1 MELHNIEKLLEKY
14 FEATATVAEEETLRT
29 YFSQDNVA
37 KHLEK
42 YKPMFQYFSTAKEE
56 QFTKQ
61 LPLKANKNYSKWL
74 SVAAVGA
81 IVFSLYFGNLYQE
94 KQAEQEEA
102 QYAYNETKKALDLL
116 AQNFS
121 KGTRKVA
128 YLNQFEQTKQKLY
141 KKKIN

>member
-37 KHLEK
+37 KHLET

-61 LPLKANKNYSKWL
+61 LPLKSSKNYSKWL
-74 SVAAVGA
+74 SVAAVA
-81 IVFSLYFGNLYQE
+81 AVVFSLYFGNLYKE
-94 KQAEQEEA
+94 KQAEQQEA
-102 QYAYNETKKALDLL
+102 QYAYNQTKKALDLL

-141 KKKIN
+141 KKK

>member
-1 MELHNIEKLLEKY
+1 MELHKIEKLLEKY

-37 KHLEK
+37 KHLET

-61 LPLKANKNYSKWL
+61 LPLKANKNYYKWL
-74 SVAAVGA
+74 SVAAVGV

-102 QYAYNETKKALDLL
+102 LYAYNETKKALDLL

-141 KKKIN
+141 KKK

>member
-37 KHLEK
+37 KHLET

-56 QFTKQ
+56 QFTKK
-61 LPLKANKNYSKWL
+61 LPLKANKNYGKWI
-74 SVAAVGA
+74 SVAAVAA

-102 QYAYNETKKALDLL
+102 QYAYNQTKKALDLL

-141 KKKIN
+141 KKK

>member
-37 KHLEK
+37 KHLET

-61 LPLKANKNYSKWL
+61 LPLKANKNYYKWL
-74 SVAAVGA
+74 SVAAVGV

-102 QYAYNETKKALDLL
+102 LYAYNETKKALDLL

-141 KKKIN
+141 KKK